1 MQPAGFKVEIK
12 KYRATGVWKWDVPHS
27 KPASRNRNN
36 TTLLEESEDCGIC
49 RQAFDATCPDCLLP
63 GEDCPP
69 VRGNCSH
76 MYHMH
81 CIVKW
86 CNAQNEQAQQCP
98 MCRAPWKF

>member
-1 MQPAGFKVEIK
+1 MKPAGFKVEIK
-12 KYRATGVWKWDVPHS
+12 KYRATGVWKMGR
-27 KPASRNRNN
+27 PALQVRVKNRN
-36 TTLLEESEDCGIC
+36 TTLMEESEDCGIC

-86 CNAQNEQAQQCP
+86 CNAQMNKLSNVPCAAQ
-98 MCRAPWKF
+98 PWKF